1 MYKVECYI
9 PLTHVD
15 AVKEAI
21 FKAGAGQ
28 VGGYQ
33 KCCWQVIG
41 QGQFEPQKGSQP
53 FIGNHDVIEE
63 VTECKIEI
71 ICLEDSLETVVKA
84 LKKAH
89 PYETPAY
96 FITKGINL

>member
-1 MYKVECYI
+1 MYKIECYI
-9 PLTHVD
+9 PLTHID
-15 AVKEAI
+15 SVKEAI
-21 FKAGAGQ
+21 FTAGAGE

-41 QGQFEPQKGSQP
+41 KGQFEPQKGSQP
-53 FIGNHDVIEE
+53 FIGNHDVVE
-63 VTECKIEI
+63 VVEECKIEI
-71 ICLEDSLETVVKA
+71 VCLEETLKAVIKA
-84 LKKAH
+84 LKDAH